1 MKHMSLA
8 APEEIALEYGG
19 NKKKIAEA
27 IRMQLIDPTAGLMAG
42 MFIDRM
48 RNAAIEEQKADTTV
62 AQDVFGVQGS
72 GTGTMAGNQLGMQG
86 QQPPQPQPQPQP
98 QMAQGIPAAQMA
110 AAQPQA
116 PAGVEGLP
124 AGDVGNY
131 SMAGGGIVAFGDGGD
146 VPGYAGSPTDGSVV
160 GAITDAQA
168 IAMGYPN
175 AQAYTVAQERKGL
188 AKTMQDT
195 FSAQGRPDSP
205 VFIKP
210 SAAPVNPNVNA
221 YGVQLPN
228 PEANLGIASKQ
239 AKSLMTVPDEL
250 TQQKAIENK
259 EALNRAMGVD
269 ENIYQKQKGILGQ
282 DREQLKK
289 DRQDA
294 QDMAIF
300 KAGMGILGGT
310 SQYAAVNIGQGS
322 TPAINDLASDIKD
335 IRKEN
340 KELSRAEMALDTA
353 ENNYKLDKSK
363 SVETQLEKSQER
375 RDKAQQNV
383 AALTGSIGASLNT
396 LAGSRFSAET
406 QAASHLQGVE
416 KQVAGQLEATGM
428 NNASAAKV
436 AGIYVKGHEA
446 LEKLRQ
452 QGMPDAFKLANSPE
466 MQKSMPNSSFKERLE
481 AVSQATHPKD
491 IKNALLNATSQVQKR
506 ADEEWA
512 NLSITNKEI
521 KGLKDKAAK
530 GDVEAQ
536 KQLEKRKSDVF
547 DSKLQEFY
555 AGYENMRAGVGGSQA
570 DKLPAARPS
579 MADWMAAARKA
590 NPNATDQ
597 ELTDY
602 YNTTYGR

>member
-8 APEEIALEYGG
+8 APEEIALQYGG

-27 IRMQLIDPTAGLMAG
+27 IRMQLVDPTAGLMAG
-42 MFIDRM
+42 LFIDRM
-48 RNAAIEEQKADTTV
+48 RKAAAEEQKTNTTLVQDT
-62 AQDVFGVQGS
+62 FGVQGS

-86 QQPPQPQPQPQP
+86 QQLPQPQPQPQP
-98 QMAQGIPAAQMA
+98 QMAQGLPAAQMA
-110 AAQPQA
+110 AAKPQA

-146 VPGYAGSPTDGSVV
+146 VPGYAGTNGSLV
-160 GAITDAQA
+160 GGITDAEA

-175 AQAYTVAQERKGL
+175 AQAYLAAQERKSL

-195 FSAQGRPDSP
+195 FNAQGRPDSP
-205 VFIKP
+205 VFVKP
-210 SAAPVNPNVNA
+210 QAATPANVNA
-221 YGVQLPN
+221 SGIQLPN

-239 AKSLMTVPDEL
+239 ARSLMTVPDEL
-250 TQQKAIENK
+250 TQEKAIQNK
-259 EALNRAMGVD
+259 EALNRAMGVK
-269 ENIYQKQKGILGQ
+269 ENIYQDQKTELGK
-282 DREQLKK
+282 DREQLRL
-289 DRQDA
+289 DREEA
-294 QDMAIF
+294 KNMAIF

-322 TPAINDLASDIKD
+322 TPAINDLASEIKD
-335 IRKEN
+335 IKKAGR
-340 KELSRAEMALDTA
+340 ELKRAEMALDTA

-363 SVETQLEKSQER
+363 SVETQLENSQAR

-383 AALTGSIGASLNT
+383 ASLTGNIASSLNT
-396 LAGSRFSAET
+396 LAGSQYGAQI
-406 QAASHLQGVE
+406 QAASVE
-416 KQVAGQLEATGM
+416 KQIAGQLEQTGM
-428 NNASAAKV
+428 NNRSAAHV

-466 MQKSMPNSSFKERLE
+466 MQKSMPNSTFKERLE

-521 KGLKDKAAK
+521 KALKDKAAK

-536 KQLEKRKSDVF
+536 KQLEKRKSDIF

-555 AGYENMRAGVGGSQA
+555 AGYENMRTGVGGSQA
-570 DKLPAARPS
+570 DKLPTTRPS
-579 MADWMAAARKA
+579 MAVFMEEARKV

-597 ELTDY
+597 ELIDY

>member
-1 MKHMSLA
+1 
-8 APEEIALEYGG
+8 
-19 NKKKIAEA
+19 
-27 IRMQLIDPTAGLMAG
+27 
-42 MFIDRM
+42 
-48 RNAAIEEQKADTTV
+48 
-62 AQDVFGVQGS
+62 
-72 GTGTMAGNQLGMQG
+72 
-86 QQPPQPQPQPQP
+86 
-98 QMAQGIPAAQMA
+98 MAQGLPAAQMA
-110 AAQPQA
+110 AAKPQA

-146 VPGYAGSPTDGSVV
+146 VPGYAGTNGSLV
-160 GAITDAQA
+160 GGITDAEA

-175 AQAYTVAQERKGL
+175 AQAYLAAQERKSL

-195 FSAQGRPDSP
+195 FNAQGRPDSP
-205 VFIKP
+205 VFVKP
-210 SAAPVNPNVNA
+210 QAATPANVNA
-221 YGVQLPN
+221 SGIQLPN

-239 AKSLMTVPDEL
+239 ARSLMTVPDEL
-250 TQQKAIENK
+250 TQEKAIQNK
-259 EALNRAMGVD
+259 EALNRAMGVK
-269 ENIYQKQKGILGQ
+269 ENIYQDQKTELGK
-282 DREQLKK
+282 DREQLRL
-289 DRQDA
+289 DREEA
-294 QDMAIF
+294 KNMAIF

-322 TPAINDLASDIKD
+322 TPAINDLASEIKD
-335 IRKEN
+335 IKKAGR
-340 KELSRAEMALDTA
+340 ELKRAEMALDTA

-363 SVETQLEKSQER
+363 SVETQLENSQAR

-383 AALTGSIGASLNT
+383 ASLTGNIASSLNT
-396 LAGSRFSAET
+396 LAGSQYGAQI
-406 QAASHLQGVE
+406 QAASVE
-416 KQVAGQLEATGM
+416 KQIAGQLEQTGM
-428 NNASAAKV
+428 NNRSAAHV

-466 MQKSMPNSSFKERLE
+466 MQKSMPNSTFKERLE

-521 KGLKDKAAK
+521 KALKDKAAK

-536 KQLEKRKSDVF
+536 KQLEKRKSDIF

-555 AGYENMRAGVGGSQA
+555 AGYENMRTGVGGSQA
-570 DKLPAARPS
+570 DKLPTTRPS
-579 MADWMAAARKA
+579 MAVFMEEARKV

-597 ELTDY
+597 ELIDY